1 MKTNRFLFAIAV
13 SAFVAM
19 NFAGCKGDEETT
31 FDTLFDEARNV
42 KFTTESLDQVV
53 CKDSTYNLAGLS
65 TIAVW
70 NGGAEGAEL
79 YYDISVGQNKDEM
92 EHYLFANSSQQEIAL
107 EPFTRYYYKVH
118 LGIIYNET
126 IYYTDEYDSEG
137 EIYSM
142 PNTVMELEQDNGE
155 NELASIVKW
164 NCSYYWGDKPTTLH
178 PMMLDGC
185 QANIEITSLEDPTF
199 KPTSITTPATD
210 GQCYVKAEGTY
221 PAYEYVYWPG
231 TETIYYLDANKYSFM
246 VTIDKA
252 VGEKTVSLKDT
263 CVNIFMDKSTCVR
276 DMDFNIYRYKK
287 IGNQYWTIDDFRL
300 ERHRYF
306 FGVTMTSYEEYEYNG
321 VSIIKYLAKYT
332 IDIDINPQYGY
343 EIYPEFI
350 PKGFHIPTDEEW
362 NELETYYGVES
373 QPMDDY
379 IHLSDDIVNNI
390 IDESKDCSGLFYGNE
405 TNIAFKM
412 RSIVGWS
419 DWKGQQLNNEDGLN
433 LNPSG
438 VTDSGLTPIGFGL
451 VSIYMTNTRKTSEHT
466 ACRLYS
472 NGYNGVLRCT
482 ISSLS
487 LASLRLVKD
496 KE

>member
-1 MKTNRFLFAIAV
+1 MKTNRLLFAIAV

-65 TIAVW
+65 RIAVW

-178 PMMLDGC
+178 PMTLDGC
-185 QANIEITSLEDPTF
+185 QANIEIASLEDPSF

-300 ERHRYF
+300 ERHRYWHY
-306 FGVTMTSYEEYEYNG
+306 GNQVSYYKFDYNG
-321 VSIIKYLAKYT
+321 LLIVKYDTRGTREHHAEDDWDENRCPDFL
-332 IDIDINPQYGY
+332 
-343 EIYPEFI
+343 

-362 NELETYYGVES
+362 NELEACFGVKS
-373 QPMDDY
+373 QPIDEY
-379 IHLSDDIVNNI
+379 IHIDNNI
-390 IDESKDCSGLFYGNE
+390 IKKIINEKNDCSDMFIGNA
-405 TNIAFKM
+405 TDIAYHL
-412 RSIVGWS
+412 RSLNGWV
-419 DWKGQQLNNEDGLN
+419 DWKGQKIAQNGEMNLYPMGNGVSEDE
-433 LNPSG
+433 
-438 VTDSGLTPIGFGL
+438 IFGMGC
-451 VSIYMTNTRKTSEHT
+451 VSIYMTNTETGVYGNS
-466 ACRLYS
+466 ACRLCS
-472 NGYNGVLRCT
+472 NGYNGIIRCDA
-482 ISSLS
+482 SS
-487 LASLRLVKD
+487 ASLRLVKD

>member
-1 MKTNRFLFAIAV
+1 MKTNRLLFAIAV

-65 TIAVW
+65 RIAVW

-118 LGIIYNET
+118 LGIICNET

-185 QANIEITSLEDPTF
+185 QANIEIASLEDPSF

-300 ERHRYF
+300 KRHRYF
-306 FGVTMTSYEEYEYNG
+306 QMKAYEKYEYNG
-321 VSIIKYLAKYT
+321 VEIITYLAKNT
-332 IDIDINPQYGY
+332 IDRNIKENYSN
-343 EIYPEFI
+343 FI

-362 NELETYYGVES
+362 NELEAYYGVES
-373 QPMDDY
+373 QPVDDY
-379 IHLSDDIVNNI
+379 IDLTDDIVDKI
-390 IDESKDCSGLFYGNE
+390 IDESKDCSSLFYGNE

-412 RSIVGWS
+412 RSVVGWS
-419 DWKGQQLNNEDGLN
+419 DWKGQKLHNEDGLN
-433 LNPSG
+433 LYPIG
-438 VTDSGLTPIGFGL
+438 IDLHDKYRIGFGFATMYMTSTRETSEQ
-451 VSIYMTNTRKTSEHT
+451 SIYRI
-466 ACRLYS
+466 YS
-472 NGYNGVLRCT
+472 NGYNGELRCVASS
-482 ISSLS
+482 ISLS
-487 LASLRLVKD
+487 SIRLVKD